1 MASKEQAKSAAALAE
16 ARQALQQTE
25 DKLKAMEADLNKK
38 QEELDTW
45 KSTTSIPKKPIND
58 ATCQTSSSSG
68 GETSKM
74 LEQQVRVV
82 FLETGKFP

>member
-45 KSTTSIPKKPIND
+45 KSTSIPKKPIND